1 MAKHYL
7 EVLSETIRANWD
19 ELALADYRTL
29 NRYTY
34 SDLADNMADLGVI
47 YDGLQ
52 LKKGTHIALCG
63 NNCAN
68 WAVAFLGTAVWGGIN
83 VCVMPDFAAEDIIR
97 IINHSEA
104 EVLIASEQV
113 RKKLG
118 ITADGTVVPSLP
130 NVKHVISME
139 SLLPLNTKMEAPD
152 VHLNKEDI
160 HYKAG
165 KLDDLVMICYTSG
178 STGTPKGV
186 MLSYRSLSNN
196 VQNCIENLPEHKG
209 QNVLSMLPLA
219 HMYGLVCELLAQIPA
234 GCHIW
239 FLGQTPTPSTLQ
251 KALLEIRPY
260 TIVTIPLVIEKI
272 VKKNILPVLEKKKLK
287 RWWKT
292 PIVGKMLRNMIRRRL
307 LQSLGGN
314 ILQFHVG
321 GAALNEEVEKLLM
334 DIKFPVTVGYGLT
347 ETGPLVSGN
356 LWQNF
361 KFKSSGR
368 LVSGMTAKIVDEE
381 IWIKGE
387 NVMLGYYNEP
397 ELTKQV
403 ITPDGWFRTGDVG
416 EIKEDGTIYVQGHKS
431 NLIVQADGNKVYP
444 ETIEAIINEI
454 DGVDESLVTVWN
466 NQLVALVVTQLELN
480 VNAIREKINE
490 ALPAYSRITKVE
502 TRTDPFE
509 KTPKHSIK
517 RYLYRDNG

>member
-1 MAKHYL
+1 MARHYL
-7 EVLSETIRANWD
+7 EVLSETIRNNW
-19 ELALADYRTL
+19 EEIALADYKSLT
-29 NRYTY
+29 RYTY
-34 SDLADNMADLGVI
+34 GDMADQIADLGDI
-47 YDGLQ
+47 YKQLK
-52 LKKGTHIALCG
+52 LKKGVHIALCG

-68 WAVAFLGTAVWGGIN
+68 WAVAYLATAVWGGVN
-83 VCVMPDFAAEDIIR
+83 VCVMPDFQAEDIAR
-97 IINHSEA
+97 IVNHSNA

-113 RKKLG
+113 RKKLEG
-118 ITADGTVVPSLP
+118 LELP
-130 NVKHVISME
+130 QVKHRIAME
-139 SLLPLNTKMEAPD
+139 SLLPIGENVKRPDSHLTKD
-152 VHLNKEDI
+152 QVN
-160 HYKAG
+160 YKG
-165 KLDDLVMICYTSG
+165 KKLDDVVMLCYTSG

-196 VQNCIENLPEHKG
+196 VQNAIENLPEHNG

-219 HMYGLVCELLAQIPA
+219 HMYGLVCEFLAQIPA

-272 VKKNILPVLEKKKLK
+272 VKKNIIPVLEKKKLK
-287 RWWKT
+287 RWWNT
-292 PIVGKMLRNMIRRRL
+292 PIIGKLLRNTICRRL
-307 LQSLGGN
+307 QQSLGGN
-314 ILQFHVG
+314 IRQFHVG

-368 LVSGMTAKIVDEE
+368 VVSGMTAKIVDEE
-381 IWIKGE
+381 IWVKGE

-397 ELTKQV
+397 ELTKQLL
-403 ITPDGWFRTGDVG
+403 TEDHWFRTGDVG
-416 EIKEDGTIYVQGHKS
+416 EIMEDGTIYVQGHKS

-454 DGVDESLVTVWN
+454 DGVEESLVTVWN

-480 VNAIREKINE
+480 VNNIREKINE
-490 ALPAYSRITKVE
+490 VLPSYSKIAKVE

-517 RYLYRDNG
+517 RYLYRDNK